1 MVFTLKDGKAQWNY
15 VQTGLENA
23 ESYSMADDALKE
35 GDTVIV
41 TGNVNLAH
49 EASVKVVD
57 R

>member
-1 MVFTLKDGKAQWNY
+1 MDKGKAQWNY

-49 EASVKVVD
+49 EAPVKVVD

>member
-1 MVFTLKDGKAQWNY
+1 
-15 VQTGLENA
+15 
-23 ESYSMADDALKE
+23 MADDALKE

-49 EASVKVVD
+49 EAPVKVVD